1 MTASEGSGPQDPRR
15 HPAPDPLAM
24 SPAEKVA
31 AEWEARHD
39 VAARGHRG
47 TPGAVQHYLA
57 ESRTREAHHS
67 GAHHSG
73 GHTASAVPPSEAPPA
88 APAGGRRATAPGTAP
103 RRRWWPFSRRR

>member
-1 MTASEGSGPQDPRR
+1 MTASESTGPQDQRR

-24 SPAEKVA
+24 SPAEKVV

-47 TPGAVQHYLA
+47 TAGAVQHYLA
-57 ESRTREAHHS
+57 ESRTREARRSGNQRS
-67 GAHHSG
+67 GA
-73 GHTASAVPPSEAPPA
+73 TAAAAPHEAPTGTPTHGREVAVPPPS
-88 APAGGRRATAPGTAP
+88 P